1 MGILYC
7 RFKEKQTQ
15 NHGSNNALVMDLS
28 NPNRSLKI
36 AERFNEIYDYQW
48 NIAVDKLEGLG
59 KEEEEGIKILLDI
72 ITVRNPR
79 LNSFTKPLLYL

>member
-1 MGILYC
+1 MDILYC

-15 NHGSNNALVMDLS
+15 NRGSNNALVMDLS
-28 NPNRSLKI
+28 DPNRSLKI